1 MSFEQMSASP
11 CAQEIAPRQQT
22 QQASDMNSQ
31 KIVST
36 KWAELQVQL

>member
-22 QQASDMNSQ
+22 QASDMNSQ